1 MAEALRR
8 TDAQILAADTI
19 APAASGP
26 AAINDN
32 GPVIEHVTLAVSD
45 MHCGACIQSV
55 EGTLAKLPGVV
66 SARAN
71 LAARRVSI
79 AHEIVKLSIEDLIGA
94 LTKAGHEAAELS
106 ATPDAEAAARDGDL
120 LKRLGVAGFAAMN
133 VMLLSVSV
141 WAGAASGDMEDSIQ
155 SMFHWLSA
163 LIALPAIAY
172 SGQPFFKSAAG
183 ALRGG
188 RLNMD
193 VPISLGVLLATAMS
207 LFQTMRGS
215 HHVYFDAAITLL
227 AFLLIGRLLD
237 QQMRTKAAGAAANLL
252 GFRAYFA
259 SRVHDD
265 GRVERI
271 AAKNLGPGMQ
281 VLTATG
287 ERIAADGVVREGASD
302 IDDSLLTGE
311 TATKTAT
318 PGTRVYAGTLNLT
331 GPLVIEATA
340 TEEGSLIAEIS
351 RLMDAA
357 EQNRGRYMRLADR
370 AARIYAPAVHV
381 LGLSTFAGWLLAGYG
396 WEPALTAAI
405 AVLIITC
412 PCALA
417 LAVPAVQVA
426 ASSRLFARGIILKAA
441 DGLERMSEIDT
452 VVFDKTGTLTTGEP
466 RLSDSTTIPDEVL
479 ARAASLASA
488 SRHPYSRAIVAEAI
502 TRGQSVGSAANV
514 REFPGCG
521 LAVTTAQGEERLGSA
536 DWCGAGAEASTGSIC
551 YRDAQ
556 GSVTAFS
563 LHDALREDAASVVAR
578 LTAGGFAVELLSGD
592 RTQAVAEVA
601 RAAGITA
608 WRGGQHPHQKIERLE
623 ELKAAGRR
631 VLMVGD
637 GINDAPALAA
647 AHASMSPASA
657 ADISQMTADAI
668 MQGKTLSGVADA
680 LAVAKAAHKMA
691 LQNFGIAIAYNVIFV
706 PLAMA
711 GLVTPL
717 IAAVA
722 MSVSSITVTANAVR
736 LKAMRL
742 ELKA

>member
-1 MAEALRR
+1 
-8 TDAQILAADTI
+8 
-19 APAASGP
+19 
-26 AAINDN
+26 
-32 GPVIEHVTLAVSD
+32 
-45 MHCGACIQSV
+45 
-55 EGTLAKLPGVV
+55 
-66 SARAN
+66 
-71 LAARRVSI
+71 
-79 AHEIVKLSIEDLIGA
+79 
-94 LTKAGHEAAELS
+94 
-106 ATPDAEAAARDGDL
+106 
-120 LKRLGVAGFAAMN
+120 
-133 VMLLSVSV
+133 
-141 WAGAASGDMEDSIQ
+141 MEDSIQ

-215 HHVYFDAAITLL
+215 HQVYFDAAITLL

-259 SRVHDD
+259 SCVHDD

-271 AAKNLGPGMQ
+271 AAKNLKPGMR

-287 ERIAADGVVREGASD
+287 ERIAADGVVSEGTSD

-441 DGLERMSEIDT
+441 DGLERMSEVDT

-466 RLSDSTTIPDEVL
+466 RLSDPTAIPDDVL

-502 TRGQSVGSAANV
+502 TRGQSVEPAGNV
-514 REFPGCG
+514 REVPGCG
-521 LAVTTAQGEERLGSA
+521 LSVTTAQGEERLGSA
-536 DWCGAGAEASTGSIC
+536 DWCGASANASTSSIC

-556 GSVTAFS
+556 GRVTAFA
-563 LHDALREDAASVVAR
+563 LHDSLREDAAAVVSR
-578 LTAGGFAVELLSGD
+578 LIAGGFAVELLSGD
-592 RTQAVAEVA
+592 RPQAVAEAA
-601 RAAGITA
+601 RAAGIAA
-608 WRGGQHPHQKIERLE
+608 WRGGQRPDQKIERLE

-631 VLMVGD
+631 VLMIGD

-657 ADISQMTADAI
+657 ADISQTTSDAI
-668 MQGKTLSGVADA
+668 MQGKMLSGVTDA

>member
-1 MAEALRR
+1 MAEALR
-8 TDAQILAADTI
+8 LAGTHQKADPAGVHA
-19 APAASGP
+19 APGAT
-26 AAINDN
+26 NDN

-79 AHEIVKLSIEDLIGA
+79 AHEADKLHIEDLIAA

-106 ATPDAEAAARDGDL
+106 STPDAEAAARDGDL

-141 WAGAASGDMEDSIQ
+141 WAGAASGDMESSVQ
-155 SMFHWLSA
+155 SLFHWLSA

-172 SGQPFFKSAAG
+172 AGQPFFKSAAG

-193 VPISLGVLLATAMS
+193 VPISLGVVLATAMS
-207 LFQTMRGS
+207 LYQTIRGS
-215 HHVYFDAAITLL
+215 HDVYFDAAITLL
-227 AFLLIGRLLD
+227 AFLLVGRLLD

-271 AAKNLGPGMQ
+271 SARNLKPGMR
-281 VLTATG
+281 VLAATG
-287 ERIAADGVVREGASD
+287 ERIAADGIVREGTSD
-302 IDDSLLTGE
+302 LDDSLLTGE
-311 TATKTAT
+311 TATRVAT
-318 PGTRVYAGTLNLT
+318 PGTRVYAGTLNLS
-331 GPLVIEATA
+331 GPLVVEATA

-351 RLMDAA
+351 RLMEAA

-370 AARIYAPAVHV
+370 AARIYAPAVHI
-381 LGLSTFAGWLLAGYG
+381 LGLLTFTGWLLAGHG
-396 WEPALTAAI
+396 WEPALTTAI

-417 LAVPAVQVA
+417 LAVPTVQVA

-452 VVFDKTGTLTTGEP
+452 VVFDKTGTLTMGEP
-466 RLSDSTTIPDEVL
+466 RLSDPSAIPGDVL
-479 ARAASLASA
+479 TRAARLAAA
-488 SRHPYSRAIVAEAI
+488 SRHPYSRAIVAEAVA
-502 TRGQSVGSAANV
+502 RGQSVQAAANV
-514 REFPGCG
+514 SEVPGCG
-521 LAVTTAQGEERLGSA
+521 LSVATAHGQEQLGSA
-536 DWCGAGAEASTGSIC
+536 DWCGANLSGSTSSIC
-551 YRDAQ
+551 YRDAL
-556 GSVTAFS
+556 GRVTVF
-563 LHDALREDAASVVAR
+563 DMRDTLREDAADVVAR
-578 LTAGGFAVELLSGD
+578 LVAGGFAVELLSGD
-592 RTQAVAEVA
+592 RPEAVAAAA
-601 RAAGITA
+601 RGAGIAT
-608 WRGGQHPHQKIERLE
+608 WRGGQRPDQKIARLE
-623 ELKAAGRR
+623 ELKSAGRR
-631 VLMVGD
+631 VLMIGD

-657 ADISQMTADAI
+657 ADVSQTAADAI
-668 MQGKTLSGVADA
+668 MQGKRLSGVSDA
-680 LAVAKAAHKMA
+680 LAVAKAAHRMA
-691 LQNFGIAIAYNVIFV
+691 LQNFGIAIVYNAIFV

-717 IAAVA
+717 IAAIA

-736 LKAMRL
+736 LKVMRL